1 MESKRGKEERLA
13 WFEHKQQTL
22 EYNKLHQQRC
32 QFYHNKKKQTDNE
45 NANNANY
52 LIVFW
57 NFLMQSDVDGV
68 LKMMRACQGPWAPLR
83 VTVSEGRAWAME
95 CGQAGPGINHGAWS
109 QPGEQ

>member
-52 LIVFW
+52 LIVLW
-57 NFLMQSDVDGV
+57 NFLMHSDVNGV
-68 LKMMRACQGPWAPLR
+68 LEMMRACVKDPEPLSVSRCQREEPEPWSVAR
-83 VTVSEGRAWAME
+83 R
-95 CGQAGPGINHGAWS
+95 GQV
-109 QPGEQ
+109 